1 MEMAC
6 ALCLLV
12 EAHVAAGNSAAA
24 AAAAG
29 RLAQLASSS
38 GAGLAVAHAALAR
51 GRVAAAEAGSE
62 AAVRCFEEAL
72 ARFAQLEMPL
82 EAARAR
88 LELARALVLE
98 QLDLAITEARAALS
112 ALDRLGAS
120 ADADIAAAQ
129 LRSWGA
135 TGRAV
140 PRQAGPLTRREQ
152 EILVLLARGLSN
164 QEIAEQL
171 YVSRKTVAHHVS
183 SLLAKLGVRNRAE
196 AASFATRNLGA
207 IRD

>member
-1 MEMAC
+1 
-6 ALCLLV
+6 
-12 EAHVAAGNSAAA
+12 
-24 AAAAG
+24 
-29 RLAQLASSS
+29 
-38 GAGLAVAHAALAR
+38 
-51 GRVAAAEAGSE
+51 
-62 AAVRCFEEAL
+62 VRCFEEAL

-88 LELARALVLE
+88 LELARTIVLE
-98 QLDLAITEARAALS
+98 QPDLAIAEARAALS

-120 ADADIAAAQ
+120 ADADIAAAL

-164 QEIAEQL
+164 QEMAEQL
-171 YVSRKTVAHHVS
+171 YISRKTVAHHVS
-183 SLLAKLGVRNRAE
+183 SLLAKLGVRNRVE
-196 AASFATRNLGA
+196 AARFAMRNPGA
-207 IRD
+207 IRN